1 MHRSAFHPIL
11 FGKRRAAA
19 GYSYTNAEA
28 ATLVAAMS
36 SAPDDTRKG
45 QIDTC
50 IGAIKTAGAWTKLD
64 CLWLWAGHDSQA
76 GLLDWK
82 RLSDATA
89 VNSPTFT
96 TDRGFTGDGSTSYI
110 NTNFTPS
117 TDGVNY
123 TLNSACMGAYLNA
136 GTDTAVSGPNSIG
149 AASGGGTINARV
161 EPWRSSTPGSTVRAR
176 VNDGTATTVGT
187 VATRFGLTAVNRS
200 GASAVQI
207 YRNGA
212 SIGTSTAASSNVP
225 SIDVYALGFN
235 NGGALGGAND
245 NRIAAAFVG
254 GSLTSTEHADLF
266 TAIEAYL
273 DAVGA
278 GVV

>member
-1 MHRSAFHPIL
+1 MPVTFIQSGRF
-11 FGKRRAAA
+11 AAS
-19 GYSYTNAEA
+19 YSYANAEA

-36 SAPDDTRKG
+36 SAPNDTRKG
-45 QIDTC
+45 VIDTC
-50 IGAIKTAGAWTKLD
+50 IGAIKTAGVWTKLD
-64 CLWLWAGHDSQA
+64 CLWIRAAHDSQA
-76 GLLDWK
+76 ALLDWK
-82 RLSDATA
+82 RLSDSTA

-117 TDGVNY
+117 MDGVNY
-123 TLNSACMGAYLNA
+123 TQNSACFGAYLNA
-136 GTDTAVSGPNSIG
+136 GTDTVDSTVNSFGFSASSG
-149 AASGGGTINARV
+149 ARQARV
-161 EPWRSSTPGSTVRAR
+161 EPWRSATPGSGVRGR
-176 VNDGTATTVGT
+176 INDATATTVGT
-187 VATRFGLTAVNRS
+187 ITTRFGLTAVNRS
-200 GASAVQI
+200 SSTAVQV

-212 SIGTSTAASSNVP
+212 SIGTSSVVSAVLGA
-225 SIDVYALGFN
+225 IDAYELGYN
-235 NGGALGGAND
+235 NNGALGGAND
-245 NRIAAAFVG
+245 NRSAASFVG

>member
-1 MHRSAFHPIL
+1 MGGIATA
-11 FGKRRAAA
+11 RAGIFNPVA

-45 QIDTC
+45 VIDTC
-50 IGAIKTAGAWTKLD
+50 IGAIKTAGVWTKLD
-64 CLWLWAGHDSQA
+64 CLWILAAHDSQA
-76 GLLDWK
+76 ALLDWK
-82 RLSDATA
+82 NLSDATA

-123 TLNSACMGAYLNA
+123 TQNSACMGAYLNA

-149 AASGGGTINARV
+149 FSSNSNTRQSRI
-161 EPWRSSTPGSTVRAR
+161 EPWRSATGGATVRVR
-176 VNDGTATTVGT
+176 MNDAAATTVGT
-187 VATRFGLTAVNRS
+187 IATRFGLTASNRS
-200 GASAVQI
+200 ASNAVQV
-207 YRNGA
+207 YRNGS
-212 SIGTSTAASSNVP
+212 SIGTSAVTSAALGT
-225 SIDVYALGFN
+225 IDAYILGFN
-235 NGGALGGAND
+235 DAGLLNGQND
-245 NRIAAAFVG
+245 NRCAAAFVG

>member
-1 MHRSAFHPIL
+1 MPVTFIQSGRF
-11 FGKRRAAA
+11 AAS
-19 GYSYTNAEA
+19 YSYTNAEA

-45 QIDTC
+45 AIDTC
-50 IGAIKTAGAWTKLD
+50 IGAIKTAGVWTKLD

-110 NTNFTPS
+110 NTNFTLS

-123 TLNSACMGAYLNA
+123 TQNSACMGAYING
-136 GTDTAVSGPNSIG
+136 GTDALSTTANSIG
-149 AASGGGTINARV
+149 VSASGGTLNARI
-161 EPWRSSTPGSTVRAR
+161 EPWRSVTPGSGARAR
-176 VNDGTATTVGT
+176 INDNTATTVGT
-187 VATRFGLTAVNRS
+187 VTTRFGLTAVNRS

-207 YRNGA
+207 YRNGS
-212 SIGTSTAASSNVP
+212 SIGSSTAASGSLPN
-225 SIDVYALGFN
+225 IDVYTLGFN
-235 NGGALGGAND
+235 SGGSLGGASD
-245 NRIAAAFVG
+245 NRFAAAFVG
-254 GSLTSTEHADLF
+254 ASLSGTEHADLF

-273 DAVGA
+273 DAIGA
-278 GVV
+278 GAV

>member
-1 MHRSAFHPIL
+1 MPVTFIQSGR
-11 FGKRRAAA
+11 FGAGS

-45 QIDTC
+45 VIDTC
-50 IGAIKTAGAWTKLD
+50 IGAIKTAGVWTKLD
-64 CLWLWAGHDSQA
+64 CLWIRAAHDSQA
-76 GLLDWK
+76 ALLDWK
-82 RLSDATA
+82 RLSDSTA

-123 TLNSACMGAYLNA
+123 IRDSASMGAYLNA

-149 AASGGGTINARV
+149 VSTASHQARI
-161 EPWRSSTPGSTVRAR
+161 EPWRSSTPGATVRSR
-176 VNDGTATTVGT
+176 VNTLTATTVGT
-187 VATRFGLTAVNRS
+187 VTTRYGLTAINRS
-200 GASAVQI
+200 GGSAEQV
-207 YRNGA
+207 YRNGS
-212 SIGTSTAASSNVP
+212 SIGTSAVASTGLCN
-225 SIDVYALGFN
+225 IDVYELGQN
-235 NGGALGGAND
+235 NAGSLGGASD
-245 NRIAAAFVG
+245 NRIAASFVG

>member
-1 MHRSAFHPIL
+1 MPVTFIQSGR
-11 FGKRRAAA
+11 FGAGS

-50 IGAIKTAGAWTKLD
+50 IGAIKTAGVWSKLD
-64 CLWLWAGHDSQA
+64 CLWIRAAHDSQA
-76 GLLDWK
+76 ALLDWK
-82 RLSDATA
+82 RLSDSTA

-123 TLNSACMGAYLNA
+123 IQDSASMGAYLNA

-149 AASGGGTINARV
+149 VITVSHQARI
-161 EPWRSSTPGSTVRAR
+161 EPWRSATPGSTVRSR
-176 VNDGTATTVGT
+176 VNTLTATTVGT
-187 VATRFGLTAVNRS
+187 VTTRFGLTAINRS
-200 GASAVQI
+200 GGSAEQV
-207 YRNGA
+207 YRNGS
-212 SIGTSTAASSNVP
+212 SIGTSAVASTGLCN
-225 SIDVYALGFN
+225 IDVYELGYN
-235 NGGALGGAND
+235 NAGALGGAHD
-245 NRIAAAFVG
+245 NRCAASFVG
-254 GSLTSTEHADLF
+254 GSLTSTENADLF

>member
-1 MHRSAFHPIL
+1 MPVTFIQSGRF
-11 FGKRRAAA
+11 AAS
-19 GYSYTNAEA
+19 YSYTNAEA

-36 SAPDDTRKG
+36 SAPNDTRKAV
-45 QIDTC
+45 IDTC
-50 IGAIKTAGAWTKLD
+50 IGAIKTAGVWSKLD
-64 CLWLWAGHDSQA
+64 CLWIRAAHDSQA
-76 GLLDWK
+76 ALLDWK
-82 RLSDATA
+82 RLSDSTA

-123 TLNSACMGAYLNA
+123 IRDSACMGAYLNA
-136 GTDTAVSGPNSIG
+136 GTDTNNSSVISIG
-149 AASGGGTINARV
+149 FVSTSGTRQARIT
-161 EPWRSSTPGSTVRAR
+161 PWQSATPGSGVIGRI
-176 VNDGTATTVGT
+176 NDSTATTVGT
-187 VATRFGLTAVNRS
+187 VTTRFGLTAVNRS
-200 GASAVQI
+200 ASTAVQV
-207 YRNGA
+207 YRNGS
-212 SIGTSTAASSNVP
+212 SIGTSSVASSALGT
-225 SIDVYALGFN
+225 IDAYELGFN
-235 NGGALGGAND
+235 NNGALGGAND

>member
-1 MHRSAFHPIL
+1 MPVTFIQSGR
-11 FGKRRAAA
+11 FGAGS

-50 IGAIKTAGAWTKLD
+50 IGAIKTAGVWSKLD
-64 CLWLWAGHDSQA
+64 CLWIRAAHDSQA
-76 GLLDWK
+76 ALLDWK
-82 RLSDATA
+82 RLSDSTA

-117 TDGVNY
+117 TDGANY
-123 TLNSACMGAYLNA
+123 IRDSASMGAYLNA

-149 AASGGGTINARV
+149 ALTVSYQARI
-161 EPWRSSTPGSTVRAR
+161 EPWRSATPGSTVRAR

>member
-1 MHRSAFHPIL
+1 MPVTFIQSGR
-11 FGKRRAAA
+11 FGAGS

-45 QIDTC
+45 VIDTC
-50 IGAIKTAGAWTKLD
+50 IGAIKTAGVWTKLD
-64 CLWLWAGHDSQA
+64 CLWILAAHDSQA
-76 GLLDWK
+76 ALLDWK
-82 RLSDATA
+82 NLSDATA

-123 TLNSACMGAYLNA
+123 TQNSACMGAYLNA

-149 AASGGGTINARV
+149 FNSNSNARQSRI
-161 EPWRSSTPGSTVRAR
+161 EPWRSATGGATVRVR
-176 VNDGTATTVGT
+176 MNDATATTVGT
-187 VATRFGLTAVNRS
+187 IATRFGLTASNRS
-200 GASAVQI
+200 ASNAVQV
-207 YRNGA
+207 YRNGS
-212 SIGTSTAASSNVP
+212 SIGTSAVTSAALGT
-225 SIDVYALGFN
+225 IDAYILGFN
-235 NGGALGGAND
+235 DAGLLTGQND
-245 NRIAAAFVG
+245 NRCAAAFVG

>member
-1 MHRSAFHPIL
+1 MM

-45 QIDTC
+45 LIDTC
-50 IGAIKTAGAWTKLD
+50 IGAIKTAGVWTKLD
-64 CLWLWAGHDSQA
+64 CLWIRAAHDSQA
-76 GLLDWK
+76 ALLDWK
-82 RLSDATA
+82 RLSDSTA

-123 TLNSACMGAYLNA
+123 TQNSACMGAYLNA
-136 GTDTAVSGPNSIG
+136 GTD
-149 AASGGGTINARV
+149 AASTSKNAMGV
-161 EPWRSSTPGSTVRAR
+161 LSTGVYFYIWPWYSASAGSGVRAR
-176 VNDGTATTVGT
+176 INNAANTTKGTITT
-187 VATRFGLTAVNRS
+187 AFGLTSANRS
-200 GASAVQI
+200 GASAVEL
-207 YRNGA
+207 YRNG
-212 SIGTSTAASSNVP
+212 SSLGTSTEASVGAP
-225 SIDVYALGFN
+225 PKDVFELGYN
-235 NGGALGGAND
+235 NNNTGLSGAND
-245 NRIAAAFVG
+245 YRIAASFVG

-266 TAIEAYL
+266 AAIEAYL